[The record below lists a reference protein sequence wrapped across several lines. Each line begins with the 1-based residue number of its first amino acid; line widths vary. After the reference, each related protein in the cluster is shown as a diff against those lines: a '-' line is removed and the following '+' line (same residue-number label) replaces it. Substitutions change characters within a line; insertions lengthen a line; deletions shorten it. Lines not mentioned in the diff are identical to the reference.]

1 MLKSISLNITHY
13 LISNLISIRQ
23 VEYFTLADGQ
33 VAPGAIR
40 VAGDGLDGKSR
51 GESESGVA
59 LVGRGASE
67 ADVGGRDSEAVVN
80 LRHRAAIN
88 LKSGVGC

>member
-1 MLKSISLNITHY
+1 M
-13 LISNLISIRQ
+13 
-23 VEYFTLADGQ
+23 ADGQ

-59 LVGRGASE
+59 LVGRSASE
-67 ADVGGRDSEAVVN
+67 ADVGGRDSEAVVD

-88 LKSGVGC
+88 LKSGVGCLLKNGQENTRVVATICFTDTQT